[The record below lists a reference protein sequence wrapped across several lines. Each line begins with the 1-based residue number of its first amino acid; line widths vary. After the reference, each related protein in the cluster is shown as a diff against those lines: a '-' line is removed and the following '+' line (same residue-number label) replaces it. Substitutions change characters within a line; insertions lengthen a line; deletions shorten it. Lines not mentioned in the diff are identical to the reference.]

1 MSRKKQRQVSR
12 EYELRKHERQQR
24 REQTREETHE
34 QTREQRNESSSGQ
47 ATFAEIHAEIASSD
61 AAEKEQVP
69 MNSTQMIAND
79 SFIAEGMITEGSRG
93 RYRVETPDG
102 GLWCVVRGRLRKALT
117 YAESTSARHTARSVR
132 VIERDPVAIGDRVRV
147 RATGAGEGVIE
158 QIVTRAG
165 AASLTRDDPDRGK
178 RNLTTVRGIEQIV
191 VVFAAREPAPHLR
204 LADRF
209 TVLAEAQ
216 GLDLTLCVNKADQG
230 IEPWLRER
238 LAVYASLGYAVV
250 ETSAASG
257 DGIEHLRAML
267 GGRISALTGPSGVG
281 KSSLLNALEPGLAL
295 TVSGISGSTGKG
307 RHTTTGARM
316 VPLSGAQGGWL
327 ADTAGIRAL
336 GLGDIEQLP
345 TLFREFQPLRGQCAF
360 GNCRHLKETGCAI
373 LAAARSGEIDAQRYD
388 SYRRLSGAE
397 ALEREPEGWDDP
409 GEEDS
414 WYAVD

>member
-1 MSRKKQRQVSR
+1 MSRNKQRLVSR

-24 REQTREETHE
+24 RD
-34 QTREQRNESSSGQ
+34 QTREQRNELSSGQ
-47 ATFAEIHAEIASSD
+47 ATSAEISAENVSSD
-61 AAEKEQVP
+61 AVEKEQVP
-69 MNSTQMIAND
+69 MNTAQTTAKD

-117 YAESTSARHTARSVR
+117 YAESTSARRTARSVR
-132 VIERDPVAIGDRVRV
+132 VIERDPVAIGDCVRV

-158 QIVTRAG
+158 EIVTRAG
-165 AASLTRDDPDRGK
+165 AASLTRDDPDPGK
-178 RNLTTVRGIEQIV
+178 RNLTAVRGIEQIV
-191 VVFAAREPAPHLR
+191 VVIAAREPAPHLR
-204 LADRF
+204 LVDRY

-230 IEPWLRER
+230 VEPWLRER
-238 LAVYASLGYAVV
+238 LAVYARLGYAVV
-250 ETSAASG
+250 ETSAATG
-257 DGIEHLRAML
+257 DGIERLRAAL

-295 TVSGISGSTGKG
+295 AVSSISGATGKG

-336 GLGDIEQLP
+336 GLGDLHQLP
-345 TLFREFQPLRGQCAF
+345 TLFREFQPLHGQCAF
-360 GNCRHLKETGCAI
+360 GNCQHLKETGCAI